1 LTSIRAIYLKWL
13 RKVIPQMLMRL
24 LPGLPGASIEQKIAY
39 FLFFLFFLQETISY
53 LIMRVINYDN
63 TQSYPHF
70 LLITS
75 I

>member
-39 FLFFLFFLQETISY
+39 FLFFLFLLKQTISY
-53 LIMRVINYDN
+53 IIIRVINYNN

-70 LLITS
+70 LLITLV
-75 I
+75 